1 MREKGTSSCSAP
13 TNSCE
18 CSECVRS
25 SNLMISAM
33 PGASRRTIRRAANPC
48 RARLHW
54 QADAP
59 GTRGCLPQKRARQ
72 RSGGTMIRLR
82 LDVADVQRMRF
93 AYPPI
98 TEIAEILYRLHDT
111 ITAHPL
117 LGSWPAG
124 TRRVLHPPDVD
135 LLRALVP
142 ARGNTANFLGPGAA
156 DTSMTVDDQL
166 R

>member
-1 MREKGTSSCSAP
+1 
-13 TNSCE
+13 
-18 CSECVRS
+18 
-25 SNLMISAM
+25 
-33 PGASRRTIRRAANPC
+33 
-48 RARLHW
+48 
-54 QADAP
+54 
-59 GTRGCLPQKRARQ
+59 
-72 RSGGTMIRLR
+72 MIRLR

-142 ARGNTANFLGPGAA
+142 ARGNIANFLGPGAA
-156 DTSMTVDDQL
+156 DASTTPAAPEVPASPGLGGSARSGTT
-166 R
+166 RCW